1 MLGEI
6 GEGGT
11 GMKVGVIGTGNMGT
25 ILSEALIDSRA
36 ITPSEVIVV
45 NRTKA
50 KAEML
55 KHKYSE
61 IIVANHAREVI
72 QNSNLIFLCVKPNEY
87 FSLIKENE
95 QYFRKD
101 QCLVTITSPIQT
113 SWLEKLLPCSCV
125 RIIPSIT
132 NRALA
137 GVTLFTFGELS
148 DQKWQKQLID
158 LFTHISVPIQIKE
171 EITRISSDI
180 VSCGPAFFSY
190 ITRRFIEAAVS
201 ETLIDRDTA
210 TKLAEEMLIGLGE
223 LLNKGYYSLP
233 TLEEK
238 VCVKGGITGEGIKV
252 LEKELDG
259 VFEEVLR
266 ATHAK
271 FNEEVEILKKDF
283 PL

>member
-1 MLGEI
+1 
-6 GEGGT
+6 
-11 GMKVGVIGTGNMGT
+11 MKIGVIGTGNMGT
-25 ILSEALIDSRA
+25 ILSEALIDGNA

-55 KHKYSE
+55 KHKYEE
-61 IIVANHAREVI
+61 IIVADSISEVVK
-72 QNSNLIFLCVKPNEY
+72 NANLIFLCVKPNEFY
-87 FSLIKENE
+87 SLIQEN
-95 QYFRKD
+95 QQFFKKD
-101 QCLVTITSPIQT
+101 QCLVSITSPIQT
-113 SWLEKLLPCSCV
+113 TWLEKVLPCSCV

-137 GVTLFTFGELS
+137 GVTLFTFGKLRN
-148 DQKWQKQLID
+148 QKWQNQLLD
-158 LFTHISVPIQIKE
+158 MFSHISVPIQIKE

-190 ITRRFIEAAVS
+190 ITRRFIEAAVT

-223 LLNKGYYSLP
+223 LLNKGFYSLP

-259 VFEEVLR
+259 VFEKVLQ

-271 FNEEVEILKKDF
+271 FNEEVEILKKNF
-283 PL
+283 TV

>member
-1 MLGEI
+1 
-6 GEGGT
+6 
-11 GMKVGVIGTGNMGT
+11 MKVGVIGTGNMGT

>member
-1 MLGEI
+1 
-6 GEGGT
+6 
-11 GMKVGVIGTGNMGT
+11 MKVGVIGTGNMGT
-25 ILSEALIDSRA
+25 ILSEALIDGNA

-45 NRTKA
+45 NRTKS

-55 KHKYSE
+55 KHKYKE
-61 IIVANHAREVI
+61 IVVANNAREVI
-72 QNSNLIFLCVKPNEY
+72 NNSQLIFLCVKPNEY
-87 FSLIKENE
+87 FTLIKDNE
-95 QYFRKD
+95 QYFRED
-101 QCLVTITSPIQT
+101 QCLVTITSPIQI

-137 GVTLFTFGELS
+137 GVTLFTFGNLS
-148 DQKWQKQLID
+148 DKKWQKQLLD
-158 LFTHISVPIQIKE
+158 MFTHISVPIQIKE
-171 EITRISSDI
+171 DITRISSDI

-190 ITRRFIEAAVS
+190 ITRRYIDAAVA
-201 ETLIDRDTA
+201 ETLIDKETA

-259 VFEEVLR
+259 VFEKVLH

-271 FNEEVEILKKDF
+271 FNEEVAILKKDF
-283 PL
+283 TV